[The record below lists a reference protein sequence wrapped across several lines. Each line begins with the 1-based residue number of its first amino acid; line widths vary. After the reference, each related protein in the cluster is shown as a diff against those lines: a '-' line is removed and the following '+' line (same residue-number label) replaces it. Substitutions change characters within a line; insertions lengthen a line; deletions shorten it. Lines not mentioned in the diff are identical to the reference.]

1 MDLDLF
7 AERFPRLFHATFE
20 ENIPVIMRR
29 GLLCAADLVSQTG
42 LSVQVIENMLSER
55 RADLVEIALPG
66 GDTAIL
72 RDQIPLR
79 LFHLE
84 RRYPHISTTEYCI
97 KLSRRLFF
105 WCSDAKRTA
114 TSSNEYR
121 GRGQDTLIFDTAKLL
136 QDHADRIELCRVNSG
151 TLLMPSGVGSE
162 ENRNPATMFVRIR
175 ECSWAMASIKEV
187 TLVGSLLDPVRYL
200 ADGSLT

>member
-20 ENIPVIMRR
+20 ENTPGIMRR
-29 GLLCAADLVSQTG
+29 GLLCAQDLVSHSG
-42 LSVQVIENMLSER
+42 LSAQATETILSER

-79 LFHLE
+79 LSHLKQK
-84 RRYPHISTTEYCI
+84 YPHISTNAYCRN
-97 KLSRRLFF
+97 LSRRLFF
-105 WCSDAKRTA
+105 WCSDIKRTA
-114 TSSNEYR
+114 TSGREYR
-121 GRGQDTLIFDTAKLL
+121 GRRQDTLVFDTAKLL
-136 QDHADRIELCRVNSG
+136 RDHADRIELCRVNSG
-151 TLLMPSGVGSE
+151 TLLMPSAVGSE

-187 TLVGSLLDPVRYL
+187 TLVGSLLDPERYL